1 MTANDLVNLQS
12 WIAVIAMTLAEEA
25 GVMVVI
31 GIKTETGNEIATGSV
46 TVNRRTRDL
55 ATIGSELIQRKGSVT
70 VEEVIGL
77 NLLVAIVTGW
87 KRKASP

>member
-1 MTANDLVNLQS
+1 
-12 WIAVIAMTLAEEA
+12 VI
-25 GVMVVI
+25 V
-31 GIKTETGNEIATGSV
+31 TENATGSVTENVTGNEIATGSV